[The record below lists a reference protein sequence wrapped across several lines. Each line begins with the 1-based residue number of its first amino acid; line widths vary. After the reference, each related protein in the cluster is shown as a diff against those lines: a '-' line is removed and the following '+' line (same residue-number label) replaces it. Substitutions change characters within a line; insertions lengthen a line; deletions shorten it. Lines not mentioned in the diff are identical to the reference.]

1 MVVPIFRNFS
11 NMLMQH
17 FHQAIRLYDT
27 EAENEAAEW
36 QHGEGQMEGE
46 YFDD

>member
-1 MVVPIFRNFS
+1 V
-11 NMLMQH
+11 
-17 FHQAIRLYDT
+17 YDT

-36 QHGEGQMEGE
+36 RYGEGHMDGE